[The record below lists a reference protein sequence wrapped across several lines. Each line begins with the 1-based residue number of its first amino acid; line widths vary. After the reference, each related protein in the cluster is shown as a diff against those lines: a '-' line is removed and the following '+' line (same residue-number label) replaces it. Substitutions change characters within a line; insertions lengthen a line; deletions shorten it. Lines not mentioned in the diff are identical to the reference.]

1 MYYQTSKTDTKNMKI
16 LVINPGSTSTK
27 IAVYEDEKPVFTKGL
42 HHSREELSTFD
53 HVNDQYEFRR
63 DLVIAAL
70 RDNNIALDFDAIV
83 SRGGLGKP
91 IPGGAYYIN
100 EQMIA
105 DNLATPHHHPCN
117 LGCKIALEL
126 AGRIPSC
133 LALTADPGVVDE
145 LMPMA
150 RVTGLPEMQRECF
163 WHALNQRAVGRRFA
177 RERGLRYDDLRL
189 IICHLGGG
197 VSIAAHDHGR
207 AVDVNNALDGEGPFS
222 TERTGSLP
230 SSTLVRLCFSGKYTQ
245 ARLLRL
251 INGEGGVFAYLGT
264 NDLREVMRRVDAGDH
279 RAKFL
284 VDAMIFNIAKGIC
297 AESAVFSG
305 HADAI
310 ILTGGMAHNEYLTT
324 QLSDRIR
331 FIAPVHVYPGED
343 EMSAL
348 AEDGLAV
355 LRGEM
360 IAKEYV

>member
-1 MYYQTSKTDTKNMKI
+1 
-16 LVINPGSTSTK
+16 
-27 IAVYEDEKPVFTKGL
+27 
-42 HHSREELSTFD
+42 
-53 HVNDQYEFRR
+53 
-63 DLVIAAL
+63 
-70 RDNNIALDFDAIV
+70 
-83 SRGGLGKP
+83 
-91 IPGGAYYIN
+91 
-100 EQMIA
+100 
-105 DNLATPHHHPCN
+105 
-117 LGCKIALEL
+117 
-126 AGRIPSC
+126 

-251 INGEGGVFAYLGT
+251 ITGEGGLFAYLGT